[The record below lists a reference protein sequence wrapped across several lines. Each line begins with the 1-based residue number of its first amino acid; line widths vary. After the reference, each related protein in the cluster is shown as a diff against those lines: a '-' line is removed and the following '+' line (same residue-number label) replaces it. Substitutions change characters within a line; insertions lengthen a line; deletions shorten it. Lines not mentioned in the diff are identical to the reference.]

1 MQLEALALFRTCTV
15 VTSLVITAISAG
27 DSVHAEI
34 ISFGTGSNAFNMNFT
49 TIGSPGNAADTT
61 GNPNPA
67 GAVSYT
73 YKMGTYEVS
82 EDMITKFN
90 ASQSLQ
96 ITKDTRGV
104 NMPATNVS
112 WNEGARFVNWL
123 NTSTGGVAAYKFT
136 TNGVNDDIALWSP
149 SDAGYNSA
157 NLFRN
162 SLATYVLPSMDEWY
176 KAAYYDPS
184 SSTYFDFPN
193 GSNTA
198 PTAVSSGTAANTAVY
213 DRDFDQG
220 PAEITL
226 AGGLS
231 PFGIMG
237 LGGNVV
243 EWLETAADLNN
254 NSGSEDRGWRGSNWF
269 QADLSSSDS
278 FDSFPTGEN
287 NSVGFRVAR
296 LSVTAVPEP
305 GSLVVLSVMGL
316 AVLWSRGR
324 KRK

>member
-1 MQLEALALFRTCTV
+1 MKLQALFRTCTV
-15 VTSLVITAISAG
+15 ITSLVITAISAS
-27 DSVHAEI
+27 DSVYADI
-34 ISFGTGSNAFNMNFT
+34 VLFGTGPNAFNMDFT

-136 TNGVNDDIALWSP
+136 TNGVNDDIALWS
-149 SDAGYNSA
+149 STDAGYNPA

-176 KAAYYDPS
+176 KAAFYNPITT
-184 SSTYFDFPN
+184 TYGAYATANGLAPTAVASGT

-198 PTAVSSGTAANTAVY
+198 VFGFQYS
-213 DRDFDQG
+213 QG
-220 PAEITL
+220 PADITL

-231 PFGIMG
+231 AFGVMG
-237 LGGNVV
+237 LHGNAFEWNETERDLINDSVSAERGLRGGS
-243 EWLETAADLNN
+243 WDLDSRFLRGYNRGVPAGVNN
-254 NSGSEDRGWRGSNWF
+254 N
-269 QADLSSSDS
+269 
-278 FDSFPTGEN
+278 
-287 NSVGFRVAR
+287 VGFRVAS
-296 LSVTAVPEP
+296 LSATAVPEP

-316 AVLWSRGR
+316 AGLWSRGR

>member
-1 MQLEALALFRTCTV
+1 MQLEASALFRTCTV
-15 VTSLVITAISAG
+15 ITSLVITAISAS
-27 DSVHAEI
+27 DSVYAEM
-34 ISFGTGSNAFNMNFT
+34 ISFGSGSNAFNMDFT
-49 TIGSPGNAADTT
+49 TIGSPGNVADTT

-73 YKMGTYEVS
+73 YQMGTYEVS

-136 TNGVNDDIALWSP
+136 TNGVNDNIALWSP
-149 SDAGYNSA
+149 SDAGYNPA

-162 SLATYVLPSMDEWY
+162 SLATYVLPSSDEWY

-213 DRDFDQG
+213 LQAG
-220 PAEITL
+220 PADITL

-237 LGGNVV
+237 LGGNVW
-243 EWLETAADLNN
+243 EWQETELDLNN
-254 NSGSEDRGWRGSNWF
+254 DSVLSRRVIRGGPFSGNF
-269 QADLSSSDS
+269 NFLSSSTR
-278 FDSFPTGEN
+278 FDNVPTHEQFRI
-287 NSVGFRVAR
+287 GFRVAS

-305 GSLVVLSVMGL
+305 GSLLLSAMGL
-316 AVLWSRGR
+316 LAGLWYRGR